1 LEQPKGIDK
10 CDTSLPAPSLV
21 KWWLSN
27 GIIAFDLI
35 VCVAVGVRT
44 YAGLYRMDELKRILA
59 ATTVAFALFTL
70 AGVLLRNRLRRYG
83 LVTVWKDL
91 HKPGRIWISK
101 RPQRKD

>member
-1 LEQPKGIDK
+1 
-10 CDTSLPAPSLV
+10 
-21 KWWLSN
+21 
-27 GIIAFDLI
+27 
-35 VCVAVGVRT
+35 
-44 YAGLYRMDELKRILA
+44 MDELKRILA

-91 HKPGRIWISK
+91 HKPGRVWISK